1 MLYCSIET
9 PPKSAERDVA
19 DGAGRRVRE
28 FIVSGRMVLVL
39 VGRPA
44 GRLVSGLGD
53 SSRSIEPRKP
63 DDGLLRV

>member
-28 FIVSGRMVLVL
+28 FMVSGRMVLVL
-39 VGRPA
+39 VGRP
-44 GRLVSGLGD
+44 GRFVSGLGD
-53 SSRSIEPRKP
+53 SSRSTEPKKP
-63 DDGLLRV
+63 EEGLLRV